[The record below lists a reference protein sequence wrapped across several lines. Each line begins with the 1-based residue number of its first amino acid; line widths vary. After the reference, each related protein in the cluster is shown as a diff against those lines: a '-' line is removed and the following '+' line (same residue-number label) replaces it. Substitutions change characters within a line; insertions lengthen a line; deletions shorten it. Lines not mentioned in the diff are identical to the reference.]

1 MILNLFDRMKLP
13 FRKNKEFLSALYDI
27 LGFYPHN
34 IEIYRIAFSHKSLAY
49 QHYTENKGNNSGKD
63 RKGGPKDRR
72 DRKPRSENTSK
83 PLNNERLEYLGDAV
97 LETVVSDILFR
108 HFPNKR
114 EGFLTST
121 RSKIVQREALNRLAA
136 DMGLEKLILAAQ
148 GTRMSHTNIGGN
160 AFEALMG
167 AIYLDRG
174 YKFCHWFI
182 TNRVIGRYVDIDSVA
197 QKEVNFKSKLL
208 EWSQKNR
215 ININFKDSSVDSA
228 EKGFRTVIT
237 LEGITI
243 ARGSGR
249 SKKES
254 QQEASKEALTRMR
267 REPKTYDSIFRAK
280 EKRTAMEAEESFA
293 LPKIDEIETKVGNN
307 DGRKNSKT
315 DNAPVLEERKRAKN
329 ESDEAYD
336 TAYDAS
342 ATFEIIDTPPQ
353 AEEVTTEFCEENGL
367 PTPPQED
374 ELKEADEKLRKKRT
388 RNRGPKTVGDAVKG
402 VNKGTTTA
410 EEKAEKREAE
420 RVAEVERQ
428 RAKAERKRQDAEK
441 AKAKAEAEQQRK
453 QAEEAKAEAERLAR
467 LKAESKAKAE
477 KARLEAERLAHEEEE
492 LMAQTEAAAQAAQQF
507 DNVTPAASSLP
518 EMNAEEATTAHT
530 ADVTD
535 TQQVQSVNAD
545 INTEAIATPKTTTPP
560 RTEIN
565 ALMQALTA
573 RAKADVCHETLQEQ
587 AIEQDVMEEQAAAFT
602 NDAAQALAADVADD
616 LATEVQ
622 MEAETAEIEMEAA
635 KNEAEAVDAI
645 SESDFEPT
653 QTEVNKVASMPVEKE
668 TTPADNDSP
677 APTVADE
684 TFIIKEDLTAT
695 EEAEEHSNDEYVAAP
710 QLQNTTASTRKEN
723 VATIAEQDSIDNA
736 MPYTETT
743 ENNNDDN
750 DDELQTLT
758 ARPLSFDD
766 LMFGTEHDSQL
777 ALLDDEELDY
787 ANAQPSHAE
796 STPKQHNAKR
806 NQHKRRNYKKKVAPE
821 GENKADSKP
830 NKVTDKVT
838 PSDSTNDSS
847 AAATKRKRNHRRRR
861 GGAEGNK
868 PKTDNTSAQSEA

>member
-49 QHYTENKGNNSGKD
+49 QHYTENKGNHSGKD

-215 ININFKDSSVDSA
+215 ININFKDSSVDST

-315 DNAPVLEERKRAKN
+315 DNAPVLEERKRAKT

-342 ATFEIIDTPPQ
+342 ATFEVIDTPPQ

-420 RVAEVERQ
+420 R
-428 RAKAERKRQDAEK
+428 
-441 AKAKAEAEQQRK
+441 
-453 QAEEAKAEAERLAR
+453 LAR

-477 KARLEAERLAHEEEE
+477 KARLEAERLAHEEE
-492 LMAQTEAAAQAAQQF
+492 LMAQAEAAAQAAQQL

-560 RTEIN
+560 HTEIN

-573 RAKADVCHETLQEQ
+573 RAKAEVCHETLQEQ

-635 KNEAEAVDAI
+635 KNEAEAVDVI
-645 SESDFEPT
+645 SESDFEST

-787 ANAQPSHAE
+787 ANTQPSHAE